1 MRIGV
6 PKEIKANENRIALVP
21 AGVEAFVSAG
31 HTVLVEAGAGLGS
44 GFDDQAF
51 RDAGA
56 ELIGPAEA
64 VWEQAD
70 LIMKVKEPIAS
81 EWPRMRQGQVVYTYF
96 HFAASEELARA
107 VIDSGAVAVAY
118 ETVQLDSGEL
128 PLLTPM
134 SEVAGRMAVQEGA
147 KYLGLGSSPG
157 GIKTTVG
164 YPVFGETSSR
174 VVALQKALMADSRPV
189 RGAIVGRRRPIVKFK
204 GPRRSPQGL

>member
-31 HTVLVEAGAGLGS
+31 HTVMVEAGAGLGS

-96 HFAASEELARA
+96 HFAASEELTRA
-107 VIDSGAVAVAY
+107 GIDAGAFAVEDDGRKLPAGLRDAGLDAVAR
-118 ETVQLDSGEL
+118 QFPRRL
-128 PLLTPM
+128 PRGSRSASSWEKDPGLYRKNGMT
-134 SEVAGRMAVQEGA
+134 SERHPI
-147 KYLGLGSSPG
+147 GSP
-157 GIKTTVG
+157 
-164 YPVFGETSSR
+164 
-174 VVALQKALMADSRPV
+174 Q
-189 RGAIVGRRRPIVKFK
+189 RRRWSDRVPWM
-204 GPRRSPQGL
+204 Q